1 GVGSATGTSSPPRR
15 ASCAACST
23 STDEVPSWTTTDF
36 SELRSRR
43 RVSALRCPVTRSAS
57 RRRSDEKII
66 SATSSS
72 STGMAM
78 TNTVMCA
85 LPLELEE
92 DAVLPREHEV
102 EAGSGEERADD
113 DEDCPEHHEDREERD
128 RELPGLGLVGRIAID
143 VRRQDQG
150 EEPDARDGHA
160 GHHRV
165 EHREQLLEAQE
176 VPRRLG

>member
-1 GVGSATGTSSPPRR
+1 SPPRR

-78 TNTVMCA
+78 TNTIMSA

-92 DAVLPREHEV
+92 DAVLPREQEV
-102 EAGSGEERADD
+102 ESGSAEERADD
-113 DEDCPEHHEDREERD
+113 DEDRPEHDVDRHQGD
-128 RELPGLGLVGRIAID
+128 GELAVLGLV
-143 VRRQDQG
+143 
-150 EEPDARDGHA
+150 A
-160 GHHRV
+160 GV
-165 EHREQLLEAQE
+165 
-176 VPRRLG
+176 